1 MVSSLLRKRTYE
13 ERKGGE
19 VRGGFDGKTKQ
30 RKREF
35 SMSHLFCTTI
45 SN

>member
-1 MVSSLLRKRTYE
+1 MLNPSALVE
-13 ERKGGE
+13 QGGE
-19 VRGGFDGKTKQ
+19 GRRQTGNGSDGKTKQ